1 MKRTVLI
8 ISIAFVLVGVACLA
22 EVIHRR
28 LIAVPIRYLD
38 ITAWMLQEARN
49 ATPLAVDD
57 EIGRLIHRAEE
68 DYRIAPIPERKG
80 KLIFS
85 SAHAV
90 GPNDVYLVFGIEGEA
105 HDAIVYRFAREDG
118 RPLWKAIWAQGS

>member
-1 MKRTVLI
+1 MKRILLI
-8 ISIAFVLVGVACLA
+8 ISIAFVLVGAACLA

-38 ITAWMLQEARN
+38 ITAWMVQEARN

-57 EIGRLIHRAEE
+57 EIGKLIHRAEE
-68 DYRIAPIPERKG
+68 DYRIAPIPEREG
-80 KLIFS
+80 KLIFT

-90 GPNDVYLVFGIEGEA
+90 GPNDVYLVFGIEGEV
-105 HDAIVYRFAREDG
+105 HYGIVYRFAREDG

>member
-1 MKRTVLI
+1 MKRAVLL
-8 ISIAFVLVGVACLA
+8 ISLGFVLAGAVFLA
-22 EVIHRR
+22 ETIHRD
-28 LIAVPIRYLD
+28 LIATPIRYLD